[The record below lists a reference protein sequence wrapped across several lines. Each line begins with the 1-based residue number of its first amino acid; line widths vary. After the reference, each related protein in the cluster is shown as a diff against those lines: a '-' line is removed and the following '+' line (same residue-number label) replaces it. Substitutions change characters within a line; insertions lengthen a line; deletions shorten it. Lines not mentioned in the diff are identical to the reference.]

1 MSRLQL
7 ALNVENLEESIA
19 HYSKIFGV
27 GPAKVRPGYANFAVV
42 NPPLK
47 LVLIENPGAS
57 DSINHLGVEVE
68 SVDAVR
74 SEHERVT
81 AAGLPVWVEGETT
94 CCYAV
99 QDKFWVEGGKHKFE
113 VYTVLAD
120 ADVMKGTTVTASAA
134 TSSAA
139 TSSATSSA
147 ATTSGAAPDATTSGA
162 AVCCAP
168 QAQTVTFK

>member
-19 HYSKIFGV
+19 HYSKLFGV
-27 GPAKVRPGYANFAVV
+27 APAKVRTGYANFAVV

-99 QDKFWVEGGKHKFE
+99 QDKFWVEGGAHKFE
-113 VYTVLAD
+113 VYTVLSD
-120 ADVMKGTTVTASAA
+120 ADQMKNTPIATASANA
-134 TSSAA
+134 NAAKSAE
-139 TSSATSSA
+139 
-147 ATTSGAAPDATTSGA
+147 
-162 AVCCAP
+162 VCCAP
-168 QAQTVTFK
+168 Q